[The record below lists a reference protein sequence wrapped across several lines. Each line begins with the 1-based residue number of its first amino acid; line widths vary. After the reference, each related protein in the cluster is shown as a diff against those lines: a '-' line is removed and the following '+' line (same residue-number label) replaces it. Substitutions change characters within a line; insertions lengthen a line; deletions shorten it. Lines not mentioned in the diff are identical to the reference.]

1 VHNLTRHL
9 ARDLAGRGIRVNTVA
24 PGAIATPFHAKT
36 PAARMEAMKS
46 AAAMGRVGVAEDCV
60 GSFLFLASNELSGY
74 ITGNMIHVN
83 GGMYMP

>member
-9 ARDLAGRGIRVNTVA
+9 ASHLAAQNVRVNTVA

-36 PAARMEAMKS
+36 PAARMQAMS
-46 AAAMGRVGVAEDCV
+46 DATVMGRVGTAQDCV
-60 GSFLFLASNELSGY
+60 GSFLFLASNEMSGY